1 MLNYCQHRYR
11 DVQCVWTQT
20 SVMVKGKEIEL
31 PLLLLFSE
39 NRSYLEAY
47 RVPSFSRVLNYY
59 FPFPFILSC
68 NLETIQIAGELT
80 KRLDIVH
87 KNTVIRQLIRSSRLS
102 QQNPELMSISSLFF
116 SHSDSI
122 REEIRKIQHPGVY
135 VQLLEDCFRC
145 GIDLTQ
151 TYSALVEM
159 CVEQVKQLSSSRQL
173 QVKEEDLQAEEVVL
187 EEPNESRSTIG

>member
-1 MLNYCQHRYR
+1 M
-11 DVQCVWTQT
+11 
-20 SVMVKGKEIEL
+20 SS
-31 PLLLLFSE
+31 PLGEFLLFDKE
-39 NRSYLEAY
+39 EKDH
-47 RVPSFSRVLNYY
+47 VVTTFSRI
-59 FPFPFILSC
+59 ILSC

-87 KNTVIRQLIRSSRLS
+87 KNTVIRQLIRSSRLP

-159 CVEQVKQLSSSRQL
+159 CVEQVKQLSSARQL
-173 QVKEEDLQAEEVVL
+173 QVKEEELQAEEVVL